1 MKENNSPLEN
11 LKDEYEMLLLRD
23 RIQQNK
29 RIKRLC
35 NKTFI
40 KHKIKVMTQEEKQL
54 LLKDLCAR
62 LPYGVKVQ
70 HQHQDYLEEV
80 QTVEHISRKYG
91 EIETN
96 SVLGFVDDFKPYL
109 RPLSSMTEEES
120 KELQKIT
127 NNNFYASSNYIS
139 NSNSSLDGEWRSSY
153 NNFVTND
160 ICNKLISWLDK
171 NHFDHRT
178 DEEGKTLI
186 EKGLAIPVTK
196 ENNPYKTLKV

>member
-1 MKENNSPLEN
+1 MKKEDKE
-11 LKDEYEMLLLRD
+11 
-23 RIQQNK
+23 
-29 RIKRLC
+29 
-35 NKTFI
+35 
-40 KHKIKVMTQEEKQL
+40 L

-62 LPYGVKVQ
+62 LPYGVYAKVPN
-70 HQHQDYLEEV
+70 
-80 QTVEHISRKYG
+80 HISIDPLRIYSIKQIYKSNFDLRKNTWICCFWNG
-91 EIETN
+91 TFAKIDEI
-96 SVLGFVDDFKPYL
+96 KPYL
-109 RPLSSMTEEES
+109 RPMSSMTEEES

-139 NSNSSLDGEWRSSY
+139 NSNSSLDGEWRASY

-171 NHFDHRT
+171 SHFDHRT

-196 ENNPYKTLKV
+196 ESNQYK